1 MGFDPEI
8 IQLGVN
14 PEIMGVNPEIIQL
27 GVNPEIIS
35 NRHLTPHHLLFPI
48 VSLLNLILLFYSA
61 PSLWSY
67 RITFLYWTN
76 SSLSMCFI
84 SIAFVTRYFTVDYF
98 RWVFCCWSSASVF
111 QYFQPLHCISLFC
124 VFLYIHSLQQ
134 SFSFLTCMPSAYFY
148 TLHFCFPSTL
158 LFKKPLRYFFF

>member
-1 MGFDPEI
+1 MGFDPEIIQLGVNPEIIQLGVNLEIIQLGVNPEIMGVNPEI

-27 GVNPEIIS
+27 GVNPEITS

-111 QYFQPLHCISLFC
+111 QYFIRWLSVIDQFYISDF
-124 VFLYIHSLQQ
+124 FL
-134 SFSFLTCMPSAYFY
+134 
-148 TLHFCFPSTL
+148 
-158 LFKKPLRYFFF
+158 